1 MDYTV
6 KYMSPRIFVP
16 VAMYTIFSVGKE
28 LNCSPSY
35 PAQNLSNMCQHF
47 RTSSVHQRI
56 ASRSL
61 PGSSVAEQS
70 AKTTVVK
77 SLTSP
82 IRGLSV
88 VLDDIRKVHTP
99 PVEEE
104 MPEVKVKLE
113 VVNGEHSRSTQNGN
127 VKLKFCRGCINS
139 VEQSP
144 MATHSL
150 CTNCIL
156 RVNKQCSQLC
166 SGQRNLTLRKL
177 PPATSPISG
186 DTNWI
191 AAPDSAYDL
200 LKRCLD
206 LNPATRITATEA
218 LCHPFLKDTG

>member
-1 MDYTV
+1 MCSHV
-6 KYMSPRIFVP
+6 QLLF
-16 VAMYTIFSVGKE
+16 VGKE

-47 RTSSVHQRI
+47 RASNVHQRTVG
-56 ASRSL
+56 RPL
-61 PGSSVAEQS
+61 PGASVTEQS
-70 AKTTVVK
+70 TKNMIGK

-82 IRGLSV
+82 TRHVSV
-88 VLDDIRKVHTP
+88 MLDDIRKVHTP
-99 PVEEE
+99 PIEDT

-113 VVNGEHSRSTQNGN
+113 LMKGESSEMAPRNDN
-127 VKLKFCRGCINS
+127 VKLQFCQGCINN

-150 CTNCIL
+150 CSSCIE

-166 SGQRNLTLRKL
+166 CGQRALILRKQPSAASL
-177 PPATSPISG
+177 VSG

-191 AAPDSAYDL
+191 AAPGSAYDL